1 MALFSIDA
9 VKKTNADKGM
19 HFFEK
24 QAMWFFN
31 SRVQGDVFPTAHG
44 AVFVTSERQGTQP
57 RKYTTRHINEDTGC
71 IETLGEFQEFKSRD
85 GALAAAKRR
94 ALNISVFDV
103 E

>member
-1 MALFSIDA
+1 MALFGINSIKSVNKA
-9 VKKTNADKGM
+9 KGM

-24 QAMWFFN
+24 QAMRFFN
-31 SRVQGDVFPTAHG
+31 SRVQSEVFPTENG
-44 AVFVTSERQGTQP
+44 AVFVTSERNDGYP
-57 RKYTTRHINEDTGC
+57 RMYTTRHINEDTGC
-71 IETLGEFQEFKSRD
+71 IETLGEFQEFKSRN